1 VTGTDLLQDATAELY
16 SSDPDAF
23 MERRKALTA
32 QARAAGQAEAAKQI
46 AALRKPTRSAWVV
59 NRLVQAA
66 PEVPGELT
74 SLGDELLAAQRS
86 LDGAAIRE
94 LSQRRRQLIE
104 TLVRRAFT
112 VTGQHDA
119 PAALRDEV
127 ATTLAAALADLRVAA
142 QLAGAT
148 LTRAAHGESFGP
160 AGPPALSVLP
170 GGGAGATA
178 EAPAEQPAE
187 QPAEATRP
195 ARVKQPAGTARPARS
210 KKTGQERAQAKAQA
224 AEARARAQAQAQ
236 AEAEAER
243 ERRRQENVAQAEQ
256 AVTEASQAARA
267 ATEAEQ
273 EQENLVER
281 LEVRLADARE
291 ALAKARFAARRARN
305 AEHQAR
311 QALARLRK

>member
-127 ATTLAAALADLRVAA
+127 ATTLAAALADPRVAA
-142 QLAGAT
+142 QLAGAA

-178 EAPAEQPAE
+178 QAPAE

-195 ARVKQPAGTARPARS
+195 ARVKQTT
-210 KKTGQERAQAKAQA
+210 KERAQAKAQA

>member
-66 PEVPGELT
+66 PEVPGDLT

-127 ATTLAAALADLRVAA
+127 ATTLAAALADPRVAA

-195 ARVKQPAGTARPARS
+195 ARVKQT
-210 KKTGQERAQAKAQA
+210 TQERAQAKAQA

>member
-94 LSQRRRQLIE
+94 LSQRRRRLIE

-127 ATTLAAALADLRVAA
+127 ATTLAAALADPRVAA

-148 LTRAAHGESFGP
+148 LTRAAHGESFGPAGP

-187 QPAEATRP
+187 ATRP
-195 ARVKQPAGTARPARS
+195 ARVKQTT
-210 KKTGQERAQAKAQA
+210 KERAQAKAQA

-273 EQENLVER
+273 EQENLAER
-281 LEVRLADARE
+281 LEVQLADARE